1 VNDTALPQV
10 AAQPIPELVFDRISE
25 AILGNKVQPGDRLSE
40 SGVAEQMGVSQ
51 TSVREAFF
59 RLEREGLLVKRPRR
73 GTFVRT
79 WSRQDLKEIA
89 SVRAV
94 LEGLAA
100 RLATDNLTPEDS
112 AWLAARITDMRE
124 ALQQPDSIHMLELD
138 LAFHSRIWAASGHH
152 LLQRIMDVIRLRTKL
167 FMMLTRGHEVVD
179 YPTQHQLLLD
189 ALHSGNPEVA
199 EQEARKHVMA
209 TAELTWLAMPDDE
222 DKNASVLGPTKPSA

>member
-1 VNDTALPQV
+1 VSDTALPLV

-25 AILGNKVQPGDRLSE
+25 AILGNKLQPGDRLSE

-51 TSVREAFF
+51 TSVREAFL
-59 RLEREGLLVKRPRR
+59 RLEHEGLLVKHPRR

-89 SVRAV
+89 LVRAV

-112 AWLAARITDMRE
+112 AWLAATITDMRE
-124 ALQQPDSIHMLELD
+124 ALQQPHSMHMIELD
-138 LAFHSRIWAASGHH
+138 LAFHSRIWAASGHR
-152 LLQRIMDVIRLRTKL
+152 LLQQILDEIRLRTKL

-189 ALHSGNPEVA
+189 ALHSGNPELV
-199 EQEARKHVMA
+199 EQEAREHVMV
-209 TAELTWLAMPDDE
+209 TAELTWLAMPDEEDE
-222 DKNASVLGPTKPSA
+222 NDSVLRPMKPSA